1 MFTQK
6 TAEKAIELK
15 QVEFDFLVSD
25 EGKTY
30 NSIYEGYA
38 FLTASTEDAALQ
50 ATICENMQKSL
61 WQLVRQG
68 RNQAVCE
75 RLQQLSERALEAA
88 AEFARLAAVCEKLKG
103 GL

>member
-15 QVEFDFLVSD
+15 QMEFDFLVSD
-25 EGKTY
+25 EGEVY

-61 WQLVRQG
+61 WQLVRLG
-68 RNQAVCE
+68 RNSAVCE
-75 RLQQLSERALEAA
+75 SLERLSEHALKAA
-88 AEFARLAAVCEKLKG
+88 AEFAHLAAVCDKIKKG
-103 GL
+103 L